1 MTDFDID
8 QYDITV
14 DIEVEVE
21 EEEDQAENQEVQEDP
36 AQEAQED
43 PAEIPEDH
51 AESESPEDIEKV
63 EEPAVLSDFDC
74 NSVENAE
81 ETTIIP
87 IEISNDV
94 EETVIEEVKI
104 EKKGTKIRKVKNR
117 KPKVPKPEEE
127 VEKSVEETEK
137 VEEIFKEPKRKLSKD
152 GELFSRWLFYHLY
165 HHRNLNP
172 SKIALIEEVSE
183 ARCVTYQELVDGA
196 IRTANY
202 LHHHGI
208 RNGDRILMSMEN
220 SVEYVFYQLAAYML
234 GAVPVLLNPS
244 LLSSEKFESIDCIA
258 AVVDLENYGHMLRAT
273 KSQIN
278 NIQHLFILAEEL
290 SAIYLPPHLWIYDGF
305 GFLDFPNTFQR
316 CMPMKDGDVTIFS
329 SSDTTSAK
337 SQFIAHTSKSSQI
350 LVLNYYEKLFDLV
363 GEDSENTH
371 HLITNGLHCHDCWA
385 YLYFVLA
392 KGETCVLAESTVD
405 VWRASFLDR
414 IAGLIEQYHIPL
426 IISNAQLLK
435 CFIKYE
441 VHNIYDLSSLK
452 IIANTGSTISSTIAK
467 KVKEMLKVTITQAYS
482 AAEFGIVGF
491 EIFSEEDQDHL
502 LSCGKPFPEMK
513 IKVIAS
519 IETEKEVETGKW
531 GSIMLNGPN
540 LFRGYCSGS
549 EETNNIK
556 GWFKSGDYGMI
567 DEKNRVHIGGAVGE
581 LLHVKNQKLSAE
593 LLESVVCEHQLV
605 EDCVVMTNGHE
616 LWCGLLLKDENEA
629 PNTSQLDKL
638 FKKNDINA
646 NVSKIIILDFIPRS
660 ENGKILRNEIPYIM
674 NAEQDEAILVDD
686 TESYI

>member
-244 LLSSEKFESIDCIA
+244 LL
-258 AVVDLENYGHMLRAT
+258 Y
-273 KSQIN
+273 
-278 NIQHLFILAEEL
+278 
-290 SAIYLPPHLWIYDGF
+290 
-305 GFLDFPNTFQR
+305 
-316 CMPMKDGDVTIFS
+316 GDVTIFS

-392 KGETCVLAESTVD
+392 KGETCVLAESTVDVWRASFLDRIAGLIEQYHTCVLAESTVD

-513 IKVIAS
+513 IKIAS